1 MAVSN
6 IEPSEYYG
14 ALQEIVD
21 DLFGDPEDSSG
32 PGYDDPHLEE
42 LLAPKV
48 RRLDVI
54 MKAESTELPEDL
66 MEIVQLLPP
75 GDYTRSRLCTQ
86 LNSAITGHAWGQVYG
101 TVL

>member
-1 MAVSN
+1 MAASN

-14 ALQEIVD
+14 ALQDVVD
-21 DLFGDPEDSSG
+21 DLFGSG
-32 PGYDDPHLEE
+32 EKGGTPGYGDPHVEE

-54 MKAESTELPEDL
+54 MKAESAELPEDL
-66 MEIVQLLPP
+66 LEIVRLLPP
-75 GDYTRSRLCTQ
+75 GDYTRSRLCIQ

-101 TVL
+101 TVS